1 MYNIEDLKNSLYT
14 GFIDDKID
22 SFEEYQPSLLINDEN
37 REIKVLTSIIDE
49 LSSCTQFYFS
59 VAFITNGG
67 VASLIN
73 TLKDLEERNIKGKI
87 VTSQYQNFTQP
98 QALKRLIEL
107 SNVEVRIATK
117 GNFHA
122 KGYIFK
128 KNEHYRVII
137 GSSNLTQ
144 SALSYNKEW
153 NLKVSSSGN
162 GGALKRILDEFNKNF
177 EVAEIV
183 TEKWIDGYKKI
194 YQSERQKRF
203 SIKEQMED
211 VQVEMIQPNKMQE
224 EALESLKKLRLEK
237 KDKALVISATGTG
250 KTYLSAFDVKK
261 FNPQRFLFVVHRE
274 NIARAAR
281 KSYKKILGN
290 NIEMGVLSGNS
301 KDFDTPYLFST
312 VQTLHKDEILEKF
325 KPDHFDYIVIDEVHR
340 SGSKSYE
347 KILNYF
353 KPRFLLGMSATPERT
368 DGYDIYK
375 TFDYNIAYEIRL
387 KRALQEDILSPFHYY
402 GISEIEVD
410 GVVLDDKT
418 DFNKLVSDERVERII
433 EKANFYGCDNGRV
446 KGLVFCSSINEA
458 KKLSN
463 KFNKR
468 GYKSISLD
476 GSSSERERE
485 EAIQKLEKNEQIE
498 DYLDYIFTVDI
509 FNEGVDIPSVNQIIM
524 LRPTQ
529 SSIVFVQQLGR
540 GLRKSKGKE
549 YVVIIDFIGNY
560 SNNFLIPIALYG
572 DQSYNKDN
580 LRKLMNSGSSTI
592 PGVST
597 VNFDLITKNRI
608 FKSIDNTNMATKK
621 ALIEEYTLLKYKL
634 GKIPTMMDF
643 ISHGS
648 RDPIA
653 FIDYSKSY
661 HNFVYGI
668 EKDMI
673 DDLSSEEKS
682 YLEFSSKELGGSK
695 RIEDIIMLE
704 MLIEHEYFS
713 ISEFEEIIN
722 KNYGFYP
729 SQQTIESCI
738 RQLNCQFLKEKDRNK
753 YKQINTLSIEGTD
766 ISIDEDLKDKLN
778 NKDFK
783 DYLIDLLEYCR
794 DKFNKA
800 YSKENYNKGFLF
812 YEKYSRKDV
821 CKILNW
827 ESDDS
832 STVYGYRI
840 KYNTCP
846 IFVTYHK
853 KDDISESTKY
863 EDRFVNKHQFNWMTR
878 SGINLDSREV
888 RAIKNYNTTD
898 LRIILFVKKSDGE
911 GGDFYYMGDVEPKD
925 YKQTTIKDNK
935 GKEKSIVN
943 IAYELNREV
952 EDKLYNYLIN
962 QEYMN
967 SK

>member
-1 MYNIEDLKNSLYT
+1 MYKIEDLKNGMYT

-22 SFEEYQPSLLINDEN
+22 SFEEYQPSLLINDKN
-37 REIKVLTSIIDE
+37 REVKVLTSIIEE
-49 LSSCTQFYFS
+49 LSSCTEFYFS

-98 QALKRLIEL
+98 EALKRLIEL

-128 KNEHYRVII
+128 KHEHYRVII

-144 SALSYNKEW
+144 NALSYNKEW
-153 NLKVSSSGN
+153 NLKVSASGN
-162 GGALKRILDEFNKNF
+162 GGTLKRIIDEFNENF
-177 EVAEIV
+177 EAAEIV
-183 TEKWIDGYKKI
+183 TEEWINEYKEI
-194 YQSERQKRF
+194 YQSERQKRV
-203 SIKEQMED
+203 SIKDQMED
-211 VQVEMIQPNKMQE
+211 IQVEMIKPNKMQE
-224 EALESLKKLRLEK
+224 EALEALEKLRSEK
-237 KDKALVISATGTG
+237 KEKALVISATGTG

-261 FNPQRFLFVVHRE
+261 FKPKRFLFVVHRE

-281 KSYKKILGN
+281 KSYKRILGN

-301 KDFDTPYLFST
+301 KNFDASYLFST
-312 VQTLHKDEILEKF
+312 IQTLHKDEILERF

-353 KPRFLLGMSATPERT
+353 EPRFLLGMSATPERT

-433 EKANFYGCDNGRV
+433 EKAKFYGFDNGRV
-446 KGLVFCSSINEA
+446 KGLVFCSSIKEA
-458 KKLSN
+458 KDLSN
-463 KFNKR
+463 KFNQR
-468 GYKSISLD
+468 GYKTISLD
-476 GSSSERERE
+476 GSSSEKERE
-485 EAIQKLEKNEQIE
+485 EAIQRLERNEQIE

-540 GLRKSKGKE
+540 GLRKSNGKE
-549 YVVIIDFIGNY
+549 YLVVIDFIGNY
-560 SNNFLIPIALYG
+560 ANNFLIPIALYG
-572 DQSYNKDN
+572 DKSYNKDN

-597 VNFDLITKNRI
+597 VNFDSITKDRI

-621 ALIEEYTLLKYKL
+621 ALVEEYKLLKYKL

-643 ISHGS
+643 ILHGS

-661 HNFVYGI
+661 YNFISDI
-668 EKDMI
+668 ENMRDE
-673 DDLSSEEKS
+673 LSLEEKS
-682 YLEFSSKELGGSK
+682 HLEFYSKELGGAK

-704 MLIEHEYFS
+704 MLIKHECFS

-722 KNYGFYP
+722 ENYGFYP
-729 SQQTIESCI
+729 SEQTIESCI
-738 RQLNCQFLKEKDRNK
+738 RQLNCQFLKEKDQKK

-766 ISIDEDLKDKLN
+766 ISINEELKDKLN
-778 NKDFK
+778 NKYFK

-812 YEKYSRKDV
+812 YGKYSRKDV

-863 EDRFVNKHQFNWMTR
+863 EDGFVNKHQFSWMTR
-878 SGINLDSREV
+878 SGINLDSSEV
-888 RAIKNYNTTD
+888 KAIKNYSSTG
-898 LRIILFVKKSDGE
+898 LRILLFVKKSDGE
-911 GGDFYYMGDVEPKD
+911 GGDFYYMGDVEPTD
-925 YKQTTIKDNK
+925 YKQTTIKDNNE
-935 GKEKSIVN
+935 KEKNIVN
-943 IAYELNREV
+943 INYKLNREV

-962 QEYMN
+962 
-967 SK
+967 